1 MYKSVINDIILY
13 NTQNS
18 ATETSGELEI
28 ITLITYRNVADK
40 YQKKYSQNHF
50 LISF

>member
-1 MYKSVINDIILY
+1 MPY

-28 ITLITYRNVADK
+28 ITLITYRIGAER
-40 YQKKYSQNHF
+40 YEKK
-50 LISF
+50 